1 VLTYGPPMLA
11 NKMKAKL
18 AAGQPVFGV
27 SVMIPSPQIVEMVG
41 RLGFDWVL
49 IDLEHGAISLETL
62 QACHISTRT

>member
-1 VLTYGPPMLA
+1 
-11 NKMKAKL
+11 
-18 AAGQPVFGV
+18 
-27 SVMIPSPQIVEMVG
+27 MIPSPQIVEMVG